1 MKWLVKMFRVH
12 HACFAKVHLL
22 FHMKHLL
29 TQSVQKLGTCIDS
42 CTCMHYLTSLTT
54 TLSIP
59 GIQSKQ
65 HFYQLTYHFYNNQLF
80 MASWFLIC
88 HVDFIQCCAQ
98 SSYCYPLIPI
108 CEWGQSWT
116 FHFGGKGGATLSLQE
131 KLHACV
137 TFKLYKNGI
146 DGWIFNCNKN
156 Q

>member
-116 FHFGGKGGATLSLQE
+116 FHFGGKGGGGNTFITR
-131 KLHACV
+131 KIACLCH
-137 TFKLYKNGI
+137 FQIIQKWYWWMNI
-146 DGWIFNCNKN
+146 
-156 Q
+156 